1 MINNDID
8 SKELREMKEQ
18 LALLT
23 RQLEKEEIISKRMIR
38 QAMKSKANSL
48 RRDAIIEGVIC
59 IILAPLYIYVAPLL
73 GFSIYFSIFT
83 ALFLLFAAYY
93 NYHMHSQFDPEN
105 FIDGNIIEV
114 RKKTIKLKRQ
124 YAKWLPQFGIPF
136 IIIFLVWFVYDVTHY
151 YQGDLLKGV
160 LVGGA
165 VGLIIGGII
174 GLRQRFKT
182 LRKTDEIIRQIE
194 ELEEE

>member
-38 QAMKSKANSL
+38 QAMKSKAYSL

-59 IILAPLYIYVAPLL
+59 IILAPLYIWLAPLL

-93 NYHMHSQFDPEN
+93 NYYMHSQFDPKN

-194 ELEEE
+194 ELEKE

>member
-1 MINNDID
+1 
-8 SKELREMKEQ
+8 
-18 LALLT
+18 
-23 RQLEKEEIISKRMIR
+23 
-38 QAMKSKANSL
+38 
-48 RRDAIIEGVIC
+48 
-59 IILAPLYIYVAPLL
+59 
-73 GFSIYFSIFT
+73 
-83 ALFLLFAAYY
+83 
-93 NYHMHSQFDPEN
+93 MHSQFDPEN
-105 FIDGNIIEV
+105 FIDGNIVEV

-151 YQGDLLKGV
+151 YQGELLKGV

-194 ELEEE
+194 ELEED

>member
-38 QAMKSKANSL
+38 QAMKSKAYSL

-59 IILAPLYIYVAPLL
+59 IILAPLYIWLAPLL

-105 FIDGNIIEV
+105 FIDGNIVEVKSVDGFISENEAIEIV
-114 RKKTIKLKRQ
+114 RISGD
-124 YAKWLPQFGIPF
+124 A
-136 IIIFLVWFVYDVTHY
+136 IFVERV
-151 YQGDLLKGV
+151 KNN
-160 LVGGA
+160 
-165 VGLIIGGII
+165 
-174 GLRQRFKT
+174 
-182 LRKTDEIIRQIE
+182 
-194 ELEEE
+194 